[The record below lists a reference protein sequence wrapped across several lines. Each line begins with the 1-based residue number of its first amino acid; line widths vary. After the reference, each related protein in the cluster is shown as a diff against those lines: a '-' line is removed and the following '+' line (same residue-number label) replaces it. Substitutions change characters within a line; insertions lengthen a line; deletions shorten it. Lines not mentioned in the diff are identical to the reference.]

1 MFYPIPT
8 SSLLA
13 QHDAWLEEGR
23 KEPSYAVK
31 DKPVR
36 IRAHARLASRI
47 GKWLV
52 STGSRLQARY
62 SVQVRRVPEA
72 SSSPTPS

>member
-8 SSLLA
+8 SSQLA

-23 KEPSYAVK
+23 KGPSY
-31 DKPVR
+31 PVAER
-36 IRAHARLASRI
+36 GQIRAHARLASRI

-52 STGSRLQARY
+52 STGLRLQARY
-62 SVQVRRVPEA
+62 SVQARRVPKA